1 MPPATLPLIAI
12 VGRPNVGKSTLFNRL
27 LKRPAAI
34 IEDIPGV
41 TRDRLYGEV
50 VYDGYRFILVDTG
63 GLDLENN
70 HTYMPAL
77 VKQATLAIDEADA
90 IIFMTEAKSGL
101 NPQDNQVAEL
111 LRKAGKPTFLA
122 VNKSDSEKRQLLS
135 SEFYELGFSELYP
148 ISASHGLGID
158 ELFSA
163 IFAALNMT
171 PEPEAADE
179 ETRFNELADA
189 ALASAE
195 AAEAAGEQ
203 QPVDTAD
210 KRAKA
215 LRIAIVGR
223 PNVGKSSILNAILGE
238 ERALVANMP
247 GTTRDAI
254 DSKLTYKGREYIII
268 DTAGLRK
275 KNSIDAG
282 IERFAA
288 ASAIRA
294 LERADIAIMVLD
306 SAASFGEQDIRIMSL
321 AEEKG
326 CGLVIAL
333 NKWDLVPDK
342 ARDAKAA
349 SEYVGKTFPALS
361 HVPVVTTSAVSGR
374 NLYTLLDTAT
384 KVADLRATRIPTSEL
399 NRLLER
405 LVAQHAPPAGKRR
418 RAKFFFITQV
428 ATSPVVFV
436 ISLSNKD
443 GVDDN
448 YKRYIIN
455 GIRERYHL
463 QGVPIR
469 LILRQRGKS
478 SD

>member
-1 MPPATLPLIAI
+1 MPPAILPLIAI

-34 IEDIPGV
+34 VEDEPGV

-50 VYDGYRFILVDTG
+50 TYDDYRFILVDTG

-70 HTYMPAL
+70 HSYMPSL
-77 VKQATLAIDEADA
+77 LKQAGLAIDEADA
-90 IIFMTEAKSGL
+90 VIFMTEAKSGL
-101 NPQDNQVAEL
+101 NPQDSQVAAL

-122 VNKSDSEKRQLLS
+122 VNKADSEKRQMLS
-135 SEFYELGFSELYP
+135 AEFYELGFSEVFP

-158 ELFSA
+158 DLFSA
-163 IFAALNMT
+163 IFASLKM
-171 PEPEAADE
+171 EPDKAPLAADE
-179 ETRFNELADA
+179 ALDELAEK
-189 ALASAE
+189 ALE
-195 AAEAAGEQ
+195 AAENGADEQVEIPAAG
-203 QPVDTAD
+203 PL
-210 KRAKA
+210 K
-215 LRIAIVGR
+215 IAIIGR
-223 PNVGKSSILNAILGE
+223 PNVGKSSILNALLGE

-254 DSKLTYKGREYIII
+254 DTALTYKDRDYIII

-275 KNSIDAG
+275 KNNIAAG
-282 IERFAA
+282 VERFAA
-288 ASAIRA
+288 VSAIRA
-294 LERADIAIMVLD
+294 LERADVAIMVLD
-306 SAASFGEQDIRIMSL
+306 SATSFGEQDIRIMSL

-349 SEYVGKTFPALS
+349 GEYVGKTFPALA
-361 HVPVVTTSAVSGR
+361 HVPVVTTSAVTGR
-374 NLYTLLDTAT
+374 NIYTILDTAT
-384 KVADLRATRIPTSEL
+384 KVANLRATRIPTSEL

-405 LVAQHAPPAGKRR
+405 LVAQHAPPALKRR

-428 ATSPVVFV
+428 GTAPVVFV
-436 ISLSNKD
+436 ISVSNKES
-443 GVDDN
+443 VDDN

-455 GIRERYHL
+455 AIRERYHL

-469 LILRQRGKS
+469 LILRERGKRS
-478 SD
+478 G

>member
-1 MPPATLPLIAI
+1 MPPAILPLIAI

-34 IEDIPGV
+34 VEDEPGV

-50 VYDGYRFILVDTG
+50 TYDDYRFILVDTG

-70 HTYMPAL
+70 HSYMPSL
-77 VKQATLAIDEADA
+77 LKQAGLAIDEADA
-90 IIFMTEAKSGL
+90 VIFMTEAKSGL
-101 NPQDNQVAEL
+101 NPQDSQVAAL

-122 VNKSDSEKRQLLS
+122 VNKADSEKRQILS
-135 SEFYELGFSELYP
+135 AEFYELGFSEVFP

-158 ELFSA
+158 DLFSA
-163 IFAALNMT
+163 IFASLKMEPDKT
-171 PEPEAADE
+171 PLAADE
-179 ETRFNELADA
+179 ALDELAER
-189 ALASAE
+189 ALK
-195 AAEAAGEQ
+195 AAENGADEQVEIPAAG
-203 QPVDTAD
+203 PL
-210 KRAKA
+210 K
-215 LRIAIVGR
+215 IAIIGR
-223 PNVGKSSILNAILGE
+223 PNVGKSSILNALLGE

-254 DSKLTYKGREYIII
+254 DTALTYKDRDYIII

-275 KNSIDAG
+275 KNNIAAG
-282 IERFAA
+282 VERFAA
-288 ASAIRA
+288 VSAIRA
-294 LERADIAIMVLD
+294 LERADVAIMVLD

-349 SEYVGKTFPALS
+349 GEYVGKTFPALA
-361 HVPVVTTSAVSGR
+361 HVPVVTTSAITGR
-374 NLYTLLDTAT
+374 NIYTILDTAT
-384 KVADLRATRIPTSEL
+384 KVANLRATRIPTAEL
-399 NRLLER
+399 NRLLEH
-405 LVAQHAPPAGKRR
+405 LVAQHAPPALKRR

-428 ATSPVVFV
+428 GTSPVVFV
-436 ISLSNKD
+436 ISVSNKES
-443 GVDDN
+443 VDDN

-455 GIRERYHL
+455 AIRERYHL

-469 LILRQRGKS
+469 LILRERGKRS
-478 SD
+478 G

>member
-1 MPPATLPLIAI
+1 MPPAILPLIAI

-34 IEDIPGV
+34 VENEPGV

-50 VYDGYRFILVDTG
+50 TYDDYRFILVDTG

-70 HTYMPAL
+70 HSYMPSL
-77 VKQATLAIDEADA
+77 LKQANLAIDEADA

-101 NPQDNQVAEL
+101 NPQDSQVAAL
-111 LRKAGKPTFLA
+111 LRKAAKPTFLA
-122 VNKSDSEKRQLLS
+122 VNKADSEKRQILS
-135 SEFYELGFSELYP
+135 AEFYELGFGDIFP

-158 ELFSA
+158 DLFSA
-163 IFAALNMT
+163 IFAALKM
-171 PEPEAADE
+171 EPDKSAQAADEAFDELADSALSAAENGDEEGEKAGEAADKGP
-179 ETRFNELADA
+179 L
-189 ALASAE
+189 
-195 AAEAAGEQ
+195 
-203 QPVDTAD
+203 
-210 KRAKA
+210 K
-215 LRIAIVGR
+215 IAIIGR
-223 PNVGKSSILNAILGE
+223 PNVGKSSILNALLGE

-254 DSKLTYKGREYIII
+254 DTTLTYKDKDYIII

-275 KNSIDAG
+275 KNSIAG
-282 IERFAA
+282 GVERFAA
-288 ASAIRA
+288 VSAIRA
-294 LERADIAIMVLD
+294 LERADVAIMVLD
-306 SAASFGEQDIRIMSL
+306 SATAFGEQDIRIMSL

-349 SEYVGKTFPALS
+349 GEYVGKTFPALA
-361 HVPVVTTSAVSGR
+361 HVPVVTTSALTGR
-374 NLYTLLDTAT
+374 NIYTILDMAT
-384 KVADLRATRIPTSEL
+384 KVATLRATRIPTSEL

-405 LVAQHAPPAGKRR
+405 LVAQHAPPALKRR

-428 ATSPVVFV
+428 GTSPVVFV
-436 ISLSNKD
+436 ISVSNKES
-443 GVDDN
+443 VDDN

-455 GIRERYHL
+455 AIRERYHL

-469 LILRQRGKS
+469 LILRERGKRS
-478 SD
+478 G

>member
-1 MPPATLPLIAI
+1 MPPAILPLIAI

-34 IEDIPGV
+34 VEDEPGV

-50 VYDGYRFILVDTG
+50 TYDDYRFILVDTG

-70 HTYMPAL
+70 HSYMPSL
-77 VKQATLAIDEADA
+77 LKQAGLAIDEADA
-90 IIFMTEAKSGL
+90 VIFMTEAKSGL
-101 NPQDNQVAEL
+101 NPQDSQVAAL

-122 VNKSDSEKRQLLS
+122 VNKADSEKRQILS
-135 SEFYELGFSELYP
+135 AEFYELGFSEVFP

-158 ELFSA
+158 DLFSA
-163 IFAALNMT
+163 IFASLKMEPDKT
-171 PEPEAADE
+171 PLAADE
-179 ETRFNELADA
+179 ALDELAER
-189 ALASAE
+189 ALK
-195 AAEAAGEQ
+195 AAENGADEQVEIPAAG
-203 QPVDTAD
+203 PL
-210 KRAKA
+210 K
-215 LRIAIVGR
+215 IAIIGR
-223 PNVGKSSILNAILGE
+223 PNVGKSSILNALLGE

-254 DSKLTYKGREYIII
+254 DTALTYKDRDYIII

-275 KNSIDAG
+275 KNNIAAG
-282 IERFAA
+282 VERFAA
-288 ASAIRA
+288 VSAIRA
-294 LERADIAIMVLD
+294 LERADVAIMVLD

-349 SEYVGKTFPALS
+349 GEYVGKTFPALA
-361 HVPVVTTSAVSGR
+361 HVPVVTTSAITGR
-374 NLYTLLDTAT
+374 NIYTILDTAT
-384 KVADLRATRIPTSEL
+384 KVANLRATRIPTAEL

-405 LVAQHAPPAGKRR
+405 LVAQHAPPALKRR

-428 ATSPVVFV
+428 GTAPVVFV
-436 ISLSNKD
+436 ISVSNKES
-443 GVDDN
+443 VDDN

-455 GIRERYHL
+455 AIRERYHL

-469 LILRQRGKS
+469 LILRERGKRS
-478 SD
+478 G